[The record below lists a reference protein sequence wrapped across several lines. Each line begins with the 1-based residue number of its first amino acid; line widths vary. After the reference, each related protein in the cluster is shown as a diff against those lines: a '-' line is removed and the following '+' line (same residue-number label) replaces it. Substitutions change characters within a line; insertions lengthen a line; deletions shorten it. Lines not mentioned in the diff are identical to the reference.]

1 MRSSVSA
8 DYVYDMGMVIR
19 SSRAAALRC
28 KQQIVAA
35 SA

>member
-19 SSRAAALRC
+19 SSRAAALDER
-28 KQQIVAA
+28 ITIPI
-35 SA
+35 S